1 MKNLLLNLSILGAFF
16 LVSCATDIKE
26 IKDNP
31 TNFENKDVT
40 VKGTV
45 KSVTDLLVK
54 KGFFIEDNTGEIFI
68 LTDNALPETGEQKTV
83 TGQVKNSPALLGNS
97 IVVIKEN
104 KK

>member
-1 MKNLLLNLSILGAFF
+1 MKTLLLNIFVLGILF

-31 TNFENKDVT
+31 ANFKEKDVT
-40 VKGTV
+40 IRGTV

-54 KGFFIEDNTGEIFI
+54 KGFFIEDETGEIFI
-68 LTDNALPETGEQKTV
+68 LTDNALPETGDHKTV
-83 TGQVKNSPALLGNS
+83 TGKVQSSPALLGNS